1 MTQLQGS
8 RRPPVIHRLKSL
20 AMRVIHPALAK
31 AGAFRI
37 PVFGLVWGA
46 VSKPSR
52 PSCSFQHF
60 ACLDTPLAGHAL
72 AT

>member
-1 MTQLQGS
+1 M
-8 RRPPVIHRLKSL
+8 IHRLKSL
-20 AMRVIHPALAK
+20 AMRVIHPGAPALAK

-46 VSKPSR
+46 VSKPST
-52 PSCSFQHF
+52 PSCSFQHL
-60 ACLDTPLAGHAL
+60 ACLDTPFVRHAL